1 MTNLKDMSPE
11 ALAAHMEYVNSGQAA
26 ADWEKA
32 YQAARA
38 RANAVTEE
46 EAAAREMQQV
56 ILDEAGTV
64 RFRENV
70 LVTNL
75 LRRTRSGRGSAD
87 EPWMLEQMTRLM
99 DEESGN
105 AIVQWLA
112 YWVRTTGN
120 KPDMNE
126 IAEAA
131 PWPQKD
137 EEQFAMLIGY
147 SVAGA
152 GDLDYFS
159 DAMWNRANAEGEKL
173 LEESKKA

>member
-1 MTNLKDMSPE
+1 MGKKWNEMSSE
-11 ALAAHMEYVNSGQAA
+11 EQAAHMEYVNSGQAA

-56 ILDEAGTV
+56 ILDEHGTV

-70 LVTNL
+70 LI
-75 LRRTRSGRGSAD
+75 TRMLKHGSHRGSAD
-87 EPWMLEQMTRLM
+87 EPWMLEQVARLVLR
-99 DEESGN
+99 ETGN

-112 YWVRTTGN
+112 EYVRTTGN
-120 KPDMNE
+120 KPDMND
-126 IAEAA
+126 IAEHGG
-131 PWPQKD
+131 WSQKD

-147 SVAGA
+147 SISGA
-152 GDLDYFS
+152 GDLSYFS
-159 DAMWNRANAEGEKL
+159 DAMWDRANAAGEKL
-173 LEESKKA
+173 LEGMKN